1 MFEVLMVVTMN
12 LTTLGWQGSASL
24 HETLV
29 KFYQYVPCYIYED
42 CCPDSF
48 EVMNSFHIR
57 TSHC

>member
-1 MFEVLMVVTMN
+1 MVVTMN
-12 LTTLGWQGSASL
+12 LTTLGWQGPASL